1 MSSRVFPFGSVEVT
15 VPASGKLAA
24 NSKSPAQI
32 YQKIVNPNQP
42 DTFTL
47 FKNLA
52 ADEDYSSAAVT
63 PITVFRIDAGAD
75 TVFYNVGT
83 DAVVIER
90 RSFQGNPGAVPTLNS
105 TGALTAAMMLSGM
118 LTSTTGA
125 AVAGTVPTG
134 TVLDAAVQ
142 MNIGDAVDWSVINLG
157 AANAF
162 TVTAASGH
170 TLIGAAAVALSTTGR
185 FRTVKTAAATYV
197 TYRLS

>member
-1 MSSRVFPFGSVEVT
+1 MSSRVLPFGSVEVT

-24 NSKSPAQI
+24 NSKSAAQI

-63 PITVFRIDAGAD
+63 PITVFRIDAGPD

-90 RSFQGNPGAVPTLNS
+90 RSYQGNPGTVPALNT
-105 TGALTAAMMLSGM
+105 TGALTAAMILSGM

-134 TVLDAAVQ
+134 TVMDAAVQ
-142 MNIGDAVDWSVINLG
+142 MNIGDAIDWSVINTG
-157 AANAF
+157 GANAF

-170 TLIGAAAVALSTTGR
+170 TLVGNAVVALSSTGR
-185 FRTVKTAAATYV
+185 FRTVKTAAATFV